1 MSTEEQ
7 IKALASNLKS
17 QIIGDAKEFLNEVK
31 EEDEDFFGDIAERI
45 AENFIEM
52 QLGSAD
58 RKEIA
63 KENLESLEHASK
75 SRIASRAMDVV
86 AHGNEQIGSIVQS
99 VIKTAMTIGLAVLA

>member
-31 EEDEDFFGDIAERI
+31 DEDEEFFGDIAQRI

-75 SRIASRAMDVV
+75 SRIAVWPR
-86 AHGNEQIGSIVQS
+86 
-99 VIKTAMTIGLAVLA
+99 